1 MIYLLMFDQHTSIV
15 YLYVWCY
22 IKMAWVKESPS
33 GKVQRVREFG
43 TIRPKWDVFI
53 IPCPQGSEIY
63 GEEEQKNCKSQR

>member
-1 MIYLLMFDQHTSIV
+1 
-15 YLYVWCY
+15 
-22 IKMAWVKESPS
+22 MAWVKESPS

-63 GEEEQKNCKSQR
+63 GEEGQKNCKSQR